1 MFKEG
6 SDLEE
11 MNKKWINVRLVSE
24 LEGCKAKLRAGLYVM
39 IKRMQIVFREINV
52 NAGEVDGYDFQ
63 EIGKKT

>member
-1 MFKEG
+1 M
-6 SDLEE
+6 EE

-63 EIGKKT
+63 EIGEKT

>member
-1 MFKEG
+1 MVKEG
-6 SDLEE
+6 SDLKD
-11 MNKKWINVRLVSE
+11 MNKKGINVRSVIE

>member
-63 EIGKKT
+63 EIGEKT